1 MVTSIWDD
9 IKREFSSG
17 NMVTRLIII
26 NLAVFVLVN
35 LVKLGF
41 AIAYPGVDHVANG
54 FQDFLHLFCMSTDMW
69 HNITHPWVIFT
80 SMFLHE
86 GFGHILWNMLFLYWF
101 GRIVGGFIG
110 DHHILPI
117 YILSGLAGGVAYYL
131 SIKYLYGVENSFALG
146 ASGAINGII
155 LASAI
160 ISPNYVMRLLF
171 IGDVKLKWI
180 VAVLIFMDM
189 MSIANMQNTGGH
201 IAHLG
206 GAAFGWFYIFQLR
219 SGGTDLS
226 KPVNNIFNVFKT
238 FFENIFSIF
247 TGKKNKLRVEYK
259 NPQKASTTKPRR
271 KASMMSRSRKGNA
284 ASDSEGLSHQ
294 EKLDAILDKIKKS
307 GYESLTA
314 EEKDFLY
321 NASKQ

>member
-9 IKREFSSG
+9 IKREFNSG
-17 NMVTRLIII
+17 NMVTRLIFI

-35 LVKLGF
+35 VVKLGF
-41 AIAYPGVDHVANG
+41 TITYSGVEG
-54 FQDFLHLFCMSTDMW
+54 TKPFQDFLHLFCMSTDIW
-69 HNITHPWVIFT
+69 FIITHPWVIFT

-86 GFGHILWNMLFLYWF
+86 GFFHFIFNMFVLYWF
-101 GRIVGGFIG
+101 GKIVSEFIG

-131 SIKYLYGVENSFALG
+131 SMNYIFGMENFALG
-146 ASGAINGII
+146 ASGAISGLV

-160 ISPNYVMRLLF
+160 ISPDYTMRLLF
-171 IGDVKLKWI
+171 IGDVKLKYL
-180 VAVLIFMDM
+180 VAAMLLFFMV
-189 MSIANMQNTGGH
+189 SIANMKNTGGH
-201 IAHLG
+201 FAHLG

-226 KPVNNIFNVFKT
+226 KPVNNIFNIFKT

-247 TGKKNKLRVEYK
+247 TGKKSKLRVEHK
-259 NPQKASTTKPRR
+259 NTNRPKPSKPRR
-271 KASMMSRSRKGNA
+271 TANMMTRSRKGNA
-284 ASDSEGLSHQ
+284 VSDSEDLSHQ

-314 EEKDFLY
+314 AEKDFLY